1 MPWWAPFLLF
11 QLPPLDLPA
20 TNPLTAAADIAQGQ
34 RLYMGRCAGC
44 HGPTGDGGKG
54 ANLAVPR
61 LARAAE
67 DRALYRIIRH
77 GIPETEM
84 PGSLMDSHEIWQTAA
99 FVRSLGKVSA
109 PAVTGNPAR
118 GEQILREKGGCLNC
132 HAISGH
138 GGASGPDLSGIG
150 ARRSAAHLRNK
161 VLDPA
166 SDVPHQFRSVQLTT
180 RTGQTLRGVRVNE
193 DTWSIQLR
201 DLSGRFHSFFKDE
214 LVQFTSEKK
223 TTMPA
228 YRGRLSDDE
237 LNDLVAFLSSQRGA
251 E

>member
-11 QLPPLDLPA
+11 QLPSLDIPA
-20 TNPLTAAADIAQGQ
+20 TNPFSSPADVAHGQ

-54 ANLAVPR
+54 ANLAAPR
-61 LARAAE
+61 LARAAD
-67 DRALYRIIRH
+67 DRSLYRIIRY
-77 GIPETEM
+77 GIPDTEM

-99 FVRSLGKVSA
+99 FVRSLGQVSA
-109 PAVTGNPAR
+109 PPATGNPVR

-132 HAISGH
+132 HSISGH
-138 GGASGPDLSGIG
+138 GGVSGPDLSGIG
-150 ARRSAAHLRNK
+150 ARRSANHLRNK
-161 VLDPA
+161 LLDPA
-166 SDVPHQFRSVQLTT
+166 SDVPHQFRAVQLTT
-180 RTGQTLRGVRVNE
+180 RSGQTIRGIRVNE

-201 DLSGRFHSFFKDE
+201 DFGGRFHSLFKDE
-214 LVQFTSEKK
+214 LAQFTSERK

-228 YRGRLSDDE
+228 YRGTLSDDE